1 MVWKQF
7 GTSFFEWQPNLMG
20 GMVVVRDDPSGGI
33 GGVDSRDGND
43 QIRVGT
49 EMMGEK
55 RHVPGA

>member
-7 GTSFFEWQPNLMG
+7 GTSFFEGQPDLMG
-20 GMVVVRDDPSGGI
+20 GVVVVGDDPSGGI
-33 GGVDSRDGND
+33 GGVDSRDRND
-43 QIRVGT
+43 QVGVGT